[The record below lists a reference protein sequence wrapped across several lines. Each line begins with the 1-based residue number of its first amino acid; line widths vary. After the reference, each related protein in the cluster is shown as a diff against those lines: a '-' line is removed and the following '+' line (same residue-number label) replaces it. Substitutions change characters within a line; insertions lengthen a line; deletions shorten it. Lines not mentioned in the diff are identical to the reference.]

1 MMKVGDFV
9 FYYNEKDKEIRSG
22 LLTMI
27 RLCHDAK
34 SPESYGR
41 IKYIVLDQ
49 ETGSPIDLEAVFV
62 APNSGDLEVMKTM
75 WNQIIDTMK
84 TYEDQVSDVF
94 KECQDKFN
102 SEFKARTKVLTA
114 SIDNLRIDIIGEPA
128 YLKQLREFE
137 LKGTKMKGIKKNGK
151 NQ

>member
-1 MMKVGDFV
+1 MKVGDFV

-49 ETGSPIDLEAVFV
+49 ETGSPVDLEAVFV
-62 APNSGDLEVMKTM
+62 APSSGDLEVMKTM

-84 TYEDQVSDVF
+84 TYETQVADIF

-102 SEFKARTKVLTA
+102 NEFKARTKVLTA
-114 SIDNLRIDIIGEPA
+114 SIDNLRIDIIGDPA

-151 NQ
+151 NK

>member
-27 RLCHDAK
+27 RLCHDVK

-49 ETGSPIDLEAVFV
+49 ETGLPVDLETVFV
-62 APNSGDLEVMKTM
+62 APSSGDLEVMKTM
-75 WNQIIDTMK
+75 WGQIIDTMK
-84 TYEDQVSDVF
+84 TYETQVTDIF

-102 SEFKARTKVLTA
+102 NEFKARTKVLTA
-114 SIDNLRIDIIGEPA
+114 SIDNLRIDIIGDPA

-137 LKGTKMKGIKKNGK
+137 LKGTKMKGIKKNDK
-151 NQ
+151 NK